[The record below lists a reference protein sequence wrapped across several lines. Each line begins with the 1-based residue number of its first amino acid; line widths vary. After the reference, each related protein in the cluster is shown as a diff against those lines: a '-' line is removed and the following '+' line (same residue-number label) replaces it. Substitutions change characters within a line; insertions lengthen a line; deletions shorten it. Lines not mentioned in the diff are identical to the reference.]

1 MYRRIL
7 VATDGSYHAKR
18 AEDRALRLGVR
29 FNARVTGVYVVD
41 RARYQWAEELM
52 QEIYSKTREEG
63 EKVLSSFRERAQE
76 LGLGVD
82 VRLREGSPSEE
93 IIKEAREGGYD
104 LIVLGSRG
112 MTPEAFALGSVVQRV
127 VRRAPCDV
135 LVVRG

>member
-7 VATDGSYHAKR
+7 LATDGSFHAKR
-18 AEDRALRLGVR
+18 AEDRVLELAKVCGAV
-29 FNARVTGVYVVD
+29 VTGLYVID

-52 QEIYSKTREEG
+52 QEIYTKTRAEG
-63 EKVLSSFRERAQE
+63 EAVLSAFREKANRH
-76 LGLGVD
+76 GMD
-82 VRLREGSPSEE
+82 VESKLREGMPSEE
-93 IIKEAREGGYD
+93 IIREAKEGSHD

-112 MTPEAFALGSVVQRV
+112 TTPEALALGSVVQRV